1 LFIEATPVTQE
12 DTPVEKETTQPK
24 KGLKLSYEDYKH
36 LANLLVLYL
45 RRQEE
50 ETFGKIFRISQHEAR
65 KGSF

>member
-1 LFIEATPVTQE
+1 MQILEYFFFTETTP
-12 DTPVEKETTQPK
+12 TPAEQTPAAQPDTQPK

-50 ETFGKIFRISQHEAR
+50 ETMSE
-65 KGSF
+65 

>member
-1 LFIEATPVTQE
+1 MKFCFSESS
-12 DTPVEKETTQPK
+12 PVEPTPAEPETQPK

-50 ETFGKIFRISQHEAR
+50 ETMGELGRS
-65 KGSF
+65 S